1 MAAREQFYCGPIA
14 KQIVKFASQNAV
26 SRRIWRTTHM
36 SPQCYDFS
44 DYETRI
50 ENPVSAEFRGMRIHK
65 CGPWSQGPVF
75 LQQLRLLEGY
85 DLRRMGHNSA
95 NYIHLITEASKLAF
109 ADREEFYG
117 DPLFTRV
124 PMELL
129 LSRAYAKKRRKLINM
144 KRASLEMTPGT
155 TTNSHSRPRRT
166 FGEIRLILM
175 LPMLTVTWC
184 Q

>member
-1 MAAREQFYCGPIA
+1 M
-14 KQIVKFASQNAV
+14 KFASQNAV
-26 SRRIWRTTHM
+26 IDASGEPHTCLLDA
-36 SPQCYDFS
+36 SDFS

-50 ENPVSAEFRGMRIHK
+50 EKPVSVEFRGMRIHK

-95 NYIHLITEASKLAF
+95 DYVHLVTEASKLAF
-109 ADREEFYG
+109 ADREKFYG

-129 LSRAYAKKRRKLINM
+129 LSREYAKKRRKLINM
-144 KRASLEMTPGT
+144 KRASLEMMPGT
-155 TTNSHSRPRRT
+155 TTNSHNRSIDGPSGRYDSP
-166 FGEIRLILM
+166 
-175 LPMLTVTWC
+175 
-184 Q
+184 